1 MSNPE
6 TKEGKYDEAYRLS
19 IENPQEFWAAA
30 ARNIHWYHWY
40 DKVLE
45 VIDNHYRWF
54 VGGCMNSC
62 YNAVDLH
69 VHHGDGDRTAIIYDS
84 PVTNTI
90 KTYTYR
96 ELQTRVAKTAWI
108 LKLKGVKKG
117 DTVLIYMP
125 MIPEALIAMLACAR
139 IGAIHTVVFGG
150 FGAHE
155 LALRIED
162 AKPAMI
168 ISASCGIEVSK
179 IIDYK
184 EILDS
189 AVKQSSHKVNAVLL
203 WQRPQ
208 KHVDMIP
215 FRDIDWEALEVMAK
229 EEPCTPLDSIDPL
242 YILYTSGTTGKP
254 KGVIRSNGGHCV
266 AMKWTMDNIY
276 ATKPGDVFLA
286 ASDVGWVVGHSYIVY
301 APLFNGSTTVVY
313 EGKPV
318 RTPDA
323 GVFWRMIEQH
333 KINVLFAAPTAFRA
347 IKKEDPKGE
356 LIKKYNLSS
365 LRSVFVAGERCD
377 TDTLKWIEKITKRPV
392 IDHWWQ
398 TETGWAISGN
408 PIGLEMLKIKP
419 GSSTKPMPGF
429 NLKVLDEDGKECKR
443 GKLGNLVLK
452 LPLPPACLLGI
463 WKDDERYKKSYLD
476 HYPGYYLTGDSGYI
490 DEDGYVFV
498 MGRMDGVI
506 NVAGHRISTGALEES
521 VSSHPSV
528 AECAVVGI
536 DDDFR
541 GEVPLCIVVLKDG
554 VTDKPELIKESIIRL
569 VIAEVGAFAN
579 LKIIGIAQKLPKTRS
594 GKILRGTIRSI
605 AEGKE
610 YTKPSTIEDE
620 TSLAHIESVIRQ
632 LGFPKVKDSKA
643 I

>member
-1 MSNPE
+1 M
-6 TKEGKYDEAYRLS
+6 GKYEEAYKLS
-19 IENPQEFWAAA
+19 LENPQEFWANAA
-30 ARNIHWYHWY
+30 KNIHWYHWY

-45 VIDNHYRWF
+45 IVDNHYRWF

-69 VHHGDGDRTAIIYDS
+69 VHSGHGDRAAIIYDS

-90 KTYTYR
+90 KTITYS
-96 ELQTRVAKTAWI
+96 ELQKRVAKTAWI
-108 LKLKGVKKG
+108 LKLKGVQKG

-125 MIPEALIAMLACAR
+125 MIPEAIIAMLACAR

-162 AKPAMI
+162 AKPSMI
-168 ISASCGIEVSK
+168 ITASCGIEVTK

-189 AVKQSSHKVNAVLL
+189 AIKQSHHKVNAVLL

-208 KHVDMIP
+208 KHADTIP
-215 FRDIDWEALEVMAK
+215 FRDIDWEHLEEMAK
-229 EEPCTPLDSIDPL
+229 EAPCTPVDSIDPL

-276 ATKPGDVFLA
+276 GAKPGDVFLA

-301 APLFNGSTTVVY
+301 APLFNGSTTVLY

-323 GVFWRMIEQH
+323 GVFWRMVEQH
-333 KINVLFAAPTAFRA
+333 KINILFAAPTAFRA

-356 LIKKYNLSS
+356 MIKKYNLES
-365 LRSVFVAGERCD
+365 LRHIFVAGERCD
-377 TDTLKWIEKITKRPV
+377 SDTLKWIEKISKRPV

-408 PIGLEMLKIKP
+408 PIGLEALPIKP
-419 GSSTKPMPGF
+419 GSATKPMPGF
-429 NLKVLDEDGKECKR
+429 NLKVLDEDGKECKK
-443 GKLGNLVLK
+443 GVLGNLVLK

-463 WKDDERYKKSYLD
+463 WQDDERYKKSYLN

-521 VSSHPSV
+521 VASHPSV

-554 VTDKPELIKESIIRL
+554 VQEKIENIKEGIIRL
-569 VIAEVGAFAN
+569 VISEVGAFAN
-579 LKIIGIAQKLPKTRS
+579 LKIIGFAQKLPKTRS
-594 GKILRGTIRSI
+594 GKILRGVIRSI
-605 AEGKE
+605 AEGKT

-620 TSLAHIESVIRQ
+620 QSLTHVEEILKGI
-632 LGFPKVKDSKA
+632 GFPKIKTKD
-643 I
+643 

>member
-1 MSNPE
+1 M
-6 TKEGKYDEAYRLS
+6 GKYEEEYKASL
-19 IENPQEFWAAA
+19 ENPQEFWAKA

-45 VIDNHYRWF
+45 IVDNHYRWF

-62 YNAVDLH
+62 YNAIDLH
-69 VHHGDGDRTAIIYDS
+69 VHNGNGNRVAIIYDS

-90 KTYTYR
+90 KTYTYS
-96 ELQTRVAKTAWI
+96 ELQKRIAKTAWI
-108 LKLKGVKKG
+108 LQLKGVKKG
-117 DTVLIYMP
+117 DTVLVYMP
-125 MIPEALIAMLACAR
+125 MIPEAIIAMMACAR
-139 IGAIHTVVFGG
+139 IGAIHSVVFGG

-155 LALRIED
+155 LSMRIED

-168 ISASCGIEVSK
+168 ITASCGIEVNR

-189 AVKQSSHKVNAVLL
+189 AIKQSSHKVNAVLL

-208 KHVDMIP
+208 KYADTIP
-215 FRDIDWEALEVMAK
+215 FRDIDWENLEAMAK
-229 EEPCTPLDSIDPL
+229 EVPCTPVDSIDPL

-266 AMKWTMDNIY
+266 AMKWSMDNIY
-276 ATKPGDVFLA
+276 GVKPGDVFLA

-301 APLFNGSTTVVY
+301 APLFSGCTTVLY

-318 RTPDA
+318 KTPDA
-323 GVFWRMIEQH
+323 GSFWRMVEQH

-347 IKKEDPKGE
+347 IKKEDPKGN
-356 LIKKYNLSS
+356 LVKKYSLDS
-365 LRSVFVAGERCD
+365 LRHIFVAGERCD
-377 TDTLKWIEKITKRPV
+377 TDTLKWINKITNKPV

-408 PIGLEMLKIKP
+408 PIGLETLPIKP
-419 GSSTKPMPGF
+419 GSATKPMPGF
-429 NLKVLDEDGKECKR
+429 NLKVLDEDGKECKN
-443 GKLGNLVLK
+443 GQLGNLVLK

-463 WKDDERYKKSYLD
+463 WQDDERYKKGYLN
-476 HYPGYYLTGDSGYI
+476 HYKGYYLTGDSGYI

-521 VSSHPSV
+521 VSGHPSV

-536 DDDFR
+536 NDDFR
-541 GEVPLCIVVLKDG
+541 GEVPLCIVVLKDD
-554 VTDKPELIKESIIRL
+554 VKEKIDNIKEGIMRL
-569 VIAEVGAFAN
+569 VVNDIGAFAN
-579 LKIIGIAQKLPKTRS
+579 FKIIGIAQKLPKTRS
-594 GKILRGTIRSI
+594 GKILRATIRAM
-605 AEGKE
+605 AEGRE
-610 YTKPSTIEDE
+610 YIKPSTIDDE
-620 TSLAHIESVIRQ
+620 SSLDHIKEVLKEI
-632 LGFPKVKDSKA
+632 GFPKIIKS
-643 I
+643 